1 MKETFDDILKRKWEA
16 QSFPVDQTDRENM
29 IALLDAQKRRRIA
42 PFWWIGGLG
51 ILALV
56 AGWAVF
62 NQTQHP
68 DQDIHAPM
76 PQKQIAE
83 STAANTI
90 ASGEISGSSSIDPA
104 AKAISKDNTVTQT
117 NPSPK
122 PANDK
127 IESSA
132 IVPTTQSHT
141 SSYST
146 KSTKKTNSPSKPKGT
161 AGTSSHNNP
170 EPKSQEVST
179 PMANTMPED
188 KKHYLVDEEAATS
201 YQIISKPV
209 AVIVLP
215 DNAEVIPSELDNT
228 LNARSSEVTDVLPG
242 LDMLGM
248 TPSYSKPFN
257 SIQPGQAFHSTF
269 HLFAEAGIG
278 MVLPSQPDYASGL
291 KLRAGA
297 GIGYRLSPKLALSL
311 SAGYLLQSGGFEF
324 QRSSVV
330 SQPGFGVRSSFNTLT
345 PDKLHFVYSR
355 IGAMYSLRRHILGV
369 HGGIQY
375 LYGTQGEISVQT
387 HDQFVQDVEEQTTYA
402 WLKKDGLRELSWT
415 ADLFY
420 GYRLSPRLT
429 ASAGTDIYFSSF
441 TVPDASLSADGY
453 YWNGT
458 YAALHPFVTLNYLF
472 YGKP

>member
-1 MKETFDDILKRKWEA
+1 MKEDFDDILKRKWEA

-56 AGWAVF
+56 TSWAVF

-68 DQDIHAPM
+68 GQDIHVPM
-76 PQKQIAE
+76 PQKQMAE
-83 STAANTI
+83 STADNPI
-90 ASGEISGSSSIDPA
+90 ASGEISGSSSIDHED
-104 AKAISKDNTVTQT
+104 KEISKDNTVTPT
-117 NPSPK
+117 LPSPN

-132 IVPTTQSHT
+132 IVQSTLSHT
-141 SSYST
+141 NKHST
-146 KSTKKTNSPSKPKGT
+146 KSTDKVNPSSKPKGT
-161 AGTSSHNNP
+161 GGTSSNNNP
-170 EPKSQEVST
+170 QPKAQEVST
-179 PMANTMPED
+179 TLANTMAED
-188 KKHYLVDEEAATS
+188 QKHYLVDEEAATS
-201 YQIISKPV
+201 YQIVSKPV

-215 DNAEVIPSELDNT
+215 DDAEVIPSELDET
-228 LNARSSEVTDVLPG
+228 LNARSSEVTEVLPS
-242 LDMLGM
+242 LEMLGM
-248 TPSYSKPFN
+248 TPSYSTPFKG
-257 SIQPGQAFHSTF
+257 IQPEQAFQSSF
-269 HLFAEAGIG
+269 HWFAEAGIG

-297 GIGYRLSPKLALSL
+297 GIGYRLSPKIALSL

-355 IGAMYSLRRHILGV
+355 IGAMYSLRRHILGI
-369 HGGIQY
+369 HGGLQF

-387 HDQFVQDVEEQTTYA
+387 HDQFVQEVAEQTTYA
-402 WLKKDGLRELSWT
+402 WLKKDGLREFSWN
-415 ADLFY
+415 ADFFY

-429 ASAGTDIYFSSF
+429 ASVGTDIYFSSF

-453 YWNGT
+453 YWNGA

-472 YGKP
+472 YGKL

>member
-1 MKETFDDILKRKWEA
+1 MKENFDDILKRKWEA

-29 IALLDAQKRRRIA
+29 ISLLDAQKRRRIA

-56 AGWAVF
+56 GGWAVF
-62 NQTQHP
+62 TLTQHAG
-68 DQDIHAPM
+68 QEIHAPA
-76 PQKQIAE
+76 PQKQMAE
-83 STAANTI
+83 STMPSTTGSGASSGSTTTDQDANGTSHENTSTLKPQTVKSENEKVESSLNDRSTLNNANQHSTKGKQPTKSKDHSITSSDKKAELKVTEANT
-90 ASGEISGSSSIDPA
+90 
-104 AKAISKDNTVTQT
+104 SKD
-117 NPSPK
+117 
-122 PANDK
+122 
-127 IESSA
+127 
-132 IVPTTQSHT
+132 
-141 SSYST
+141 
-146 KSTKKTNSPSKPKGT
+146 SK
-161 AGTSSHNNP
+161 
-170 EPKSQEVST
+170 
-179 PMANTMPED
+179 MPED
-188 KKHYLVDEEAATS
+188 KTHFLVDEEAVSS
-201 YQIISKPV
+201 YQIVSKPV

-215 DNAEVIPSELDNT
+215 DDMEVIPSELDKT
-228 LNARSSEVTDVLPG
+228 LNARSSEVTDLLPS

-248 TPSYSKPFN
+248 TPSYSMPFK
-257 SIQPGQAFHSTF
+257 SIQPAQPFHSSF
-269 HLFAEAGIG
+269 HLFAEAGVG

-297 GIGYRLSPKLALSL
+297 GIGYRLSPKIALSL

-387 HDQFVQDVEEQTTYA
+387 HDQFVQDIQEQTTYA

-415 ADLFY
+415 ADVFY

-453 YWNGT
+453 YWDGA